1 MSGERGAVSGE
12 RGAVSGERGAA
23 PGDPSPERRGAVL
36 DADLRVSRGTFTA
49 RARLCLAGGDVLA
62 LLGPNGA
69 GKSTLLAALAG
80 LLLPDDG
87 HIRLDGADLTRVT
100 AAPDDARGRG
110 PHVLTQVPPSG
121 RGVGLLS
128 QDPMLFPHLSALAN
142 VAFGPRAQGVT
153 ARTATAQAALWL
165 ERVGLDGLGDRRP
178 AELSGGQQQRVA
190 IARALAAAPRLLL
203 LDEPFASLDVDTA
216 PAVRRMLRDQL
227 RASGT
232 TAVVVTH
239 DVLDA
244 VVLADQTAVLVDG
257 EIVDEGPTA
266 RVLVAPRSPFTA
278 SIAGV
283 NLVLGTAD
291 DGALVTADGLR
302 FAGAHPQGAGRA
314 EKPDGARVSL
324 PDGAPVAAVFRP
336 AAVIVG
342 LHRPEGAS
350 PRNVWPAT
358 ITSLE
363 HGPNGIRVQTTEPAV
378 AADLTAGAVA
388 ELGLAEGTPVWL
400 SVKATEV
407 ALHAR

>member
-1 MSGERGAVSGE
+1 MSVRGAGGSV
-12 RGAVSGERGAA
+12 GAGGAA
-23 PGDPSPERRGAVL
+23 L
-36 DADLRVSRGTFTA
+36 DADLRVTRGTFTA
-49 RARLCLAGGDVLA
+49 RARLQLAGGEVLA

-80 LLLPDDG
+80 LLPPEAG
-87 HIRLDGADLTRVT
+87 HIHLDGS
-100 AAPDDARGRG
+100 
-110 PHVLTQVPPSG
+110 VLTQVGPGAAVQQIPPSG
-121 RGVGLLS
+121 RGIGLLS
-128 QDPMLFPHLSALAN
+128 QDPMLFPHLTALAN
-142 VAFGPRAQGVT
+142 VAFGPRAQGIS
-153 ARTATAQAALWL
+153 ARAATADAARWL
-165 ERVGLDGLGDRRP
+165 ERVGLVGLGDRRP
-178 AELSGGQQQRVA
+178 SELSGGQQQRVA

-227 RASGT
+227 RTSGT
-232 TAVVVTH
+232 TAVLVTH

-257 EIVDEGPTA
+257 QIVDEGPTA

-278 SIAGV
+278 RIAGV
-283 NLVLGTAD
+283 NLILGTAD
-291 DGALVTADGLR
+291 DGALLTAEGHR
-302 FAGAHPQGAGRA
+302 FAGIRSHDAAAG
-314 EKPDGARVSL
+314 PGDVDGARTDL
-324 PDGAPVAAVFRP
+324 PDGTPAAAVFRP
-336 AAVIVG
+336 ASVIVG
-342 LHRPEGAS
+342 VRRAEGAS

-363 HGPNGIRVQTTEPAV
+363 HGPTGIRVQTSEPAV

-388 ELGLAEGTPVWL
+388 ELGLTEGTPVWL

>member
-1 MSGERGAVSGE
+1 MSARAPG
-12 RGAVSGERGAA
+12 GAA
-23 PGDPSPERRGAVL
+23 L
-36 DADLRVSRGTFTA
+36 DADLRVTRGSFTA
-49 RARLCLAGGDVLA
+49 RARLQLAGGEVLA

-80 LLLPDDG
+80 LLPPEAG
-87 HIRLDGADLTRVT
+87 HIHLDGT
-100 AAPDDARGRG
+100 
-110 PHVLTQVPPSG
+110 VLTQIGPGSASQQVPPSG
-121 RGVGLLS
+121 RGIGLLS

-142 VAFGPRAQGVT
+142 VAFGPRAQGAS
-153 ARTATAQAALWL
+153 ARAATADAARWL
-165 ERVGLDGLGDRRP
+165 ERVGLVGLAERRP
-178 AELSGGQQQRVA
+178 SELSGGQQQRVA

-216 PAVRRMLRDQL
+216 PAVRRMLHDQL

-232 TAVVVTH
+232 TAVLVTH

-257 EIVDEGPTA
+257 QIVDAGPTA

-278 SIAGV
+278 RIAGV
-283 NLVLGTAD
+283 NLILGTAD
-291 DGALVTADGLR
+291 DGALVTADGHR
-302 FAGAHPQGAGRA
+302 FAGIQSQGAATGPGGDVA
-314 EKPDGARVSL
+314 DAQASL

-336 AAVIVG
+336 ASVIVG
-342 LHRPEGAS
+342 VRRAEGAS

-363 HGPNGIRVQTTEPAV
+363 HGPTGIRVQTSEPAV

-407 ALHAR
+407 TLHAR